1 MMTNI
6 LYIVLT
12 SITLT
17 LAYLVLFRESK
28 DFLLRRFLILS
39 LPIWSF
45 IIPFSSV
52 VFTFKTQINNSIF
65 QETLNVIN
73 VGARN
78 ITENTTNFQYSNILW
93 MLYFGVMFILLIRLI
108 LQIISIYQLKKNA
121 IYKDGVYYTS
131 SQQQVFSFFNYI
143 FIPKIQL
150 ENLNYIIKHE
160 KVHIVQKHSLDILY
174 FELLKVLFW
183 FNPIVFLLKKELSEV
198 HEFFVDD
205 VLLKD
210 DIELKEYCEALMQ
223 KTNLKYI
230 AIGNN
235 FKQSQIKKRIIM
247 MTKNN
252 NKKWTSLRLMGI
264 LGIILA
270 STFVFANTGKTASF
284 ASEQINNFTTQK
296 DSVYFFNEIEKKP
309 EFPGGMGK
317 LMIYLAENTKYPQ
330 ISRENDIQGKVYVKF
345 VIDKNG
351 KVIDVKVVRSVS
363 KELDAEAL
371 RVVSSMPNWT
381 PGAQQGKKVKV
392 SYIVPINFKLT
403 NRKTKNKK

>member
-1 MMTNI
+1 MIVNI
-6 LYIVLT
+6 LYIVLI
-12 SITLT
+12 SIILT
-17 LAYLVLFRESK
+17 LAYLILFRESK

-45 IIPFSSV
+45 IIPISA
-52 VFTFKTQINNSIF
+52 VFLSFKTPINNSVF
-65 QETLNVIN
+65 QGTLNVIN

-78 ITENTTNFQYSNILW
+78 ITDNAANFQYSNVLW
-93 MLYFGVMFILLIRLI
+93 MLYWGVTFILLVRLI
-108 LQIISIYQLKKNA
+108 LQIISIYQLKKKA

-143 FIPKIQL
+143 FIPKTQL

-160 KVHIVQKHSLDILY
+160 KVHIAQKHSLDILY

-235 FKQSQIKKRIIM
+235 FKQSQIKKRFMM

-252 NKKWTSLRLMGI
+252 NKKWTSFRLMGI

-270 STFVFANTGKTASF
+270 STFVFANTGKTGNF
-284 ASEQINNFTTQK
+284 TSEQTNNFTAQK
-296 DSVYFFNEIEKKP
+296 DSVYIFNEIDVKP
-309 EFPGGMGK
+309 EFPGGMEK
-317 LMIYLAENTKYPQ
+317 VMIYLAENTKYP
-330 ISRENDIQGKVYVKF
+330 ENARKAGVQGKVYVSF

-351 KVIDVKVVRSVS
+351 KVIEAKIVKGVS
-363 KELDAEAL
+363 KELDKEAL
-371 RVVSSMPNWT
+371 RVISSMPDWSS
-381 PGAQQGKKVKV
+381 GEKDGKKINV
-392 SYIVPINFKLT
+392 SYIVPIGFKLT
-403 NRKTKNKK
+403 NDNTKNK